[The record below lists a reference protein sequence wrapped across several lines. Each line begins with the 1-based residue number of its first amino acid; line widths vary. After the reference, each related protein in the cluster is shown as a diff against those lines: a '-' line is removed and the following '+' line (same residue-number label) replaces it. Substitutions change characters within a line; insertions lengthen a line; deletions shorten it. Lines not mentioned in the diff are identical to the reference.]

1 MRNRREW
8 ILASFSTLVIPAR
21 LFAAPAASGV
31 LEVTYYFLPG

>member
-8 ILASFSTLVIPAR
+8 IVGSFSALAIPAR
-21 LFAAPAASGV
+21 LLAAPAASGV

>member
-8 ILASFSTLVIPAR
+8 ILASFSALAIPAR
-21 LFAAPAASGV
+21 LLGAPVAEGV